1 MIGEFLTTNNPKD
14 KEVAKSG
21 TEHYEGEG
29 QGPEHVQKGPWG
41 GGVDSPETCKIL
53 SIRGATLLYKHLSV
67 CVTMAIYRL
76 AYTESP
82 YIEVFEK
89 NPAEKIID
97 WPI

>member
-41 GGVDSPETCKIL
+41 GGVDSPETFKIL
-53 SIRGATLLYKHLSV
+53 SIRGATLLYKLLSV
-67 CVTMAIYRL
+67 CVRPGGY
-76 AYTESP
+76 S
-82 YIEVFEK
+82 V
-89 NPAEKIID
+89 
-97 WPI
+97 